1 MPLSTRTN
9 IKIEDLLKWHKG
21 RGSPKIHHTEQNGGS
36 GYHYSSAGS
45 KLFPTASY
53 GSHRTSSE
61 LSPSDKASGIVNHLP
76 ESMVKI
82 DKASKGIKCQ
92 KHMMA
97 AADYISRHG
106 KIELE
111 DENGNL
117 LAHDELESR
126 ISDWCKSQN
135 TPYDEDGRKRSAD
148 ARRLIISCPK
158 GSDPAAV
165 RAAVKELA
173 QECLASEDF
182 SYLFGIHYKSDEM
195 PNEPDHPHVHLL
207 IKALNSKG
215 KRLNLRKQDLRYL
228 RERFA
233 VIAKKYGIDM
243 NATTRAQRGHTQK
256 AKTQERIHQEEREW
270 NKHLSPSHPYDLER
284 MKQIDDAL
292 NSGKDLPESVAKQ
305 KAVKTREKIIKN
317 AALYIKELR
326 ASGNAQNIKLAAD
339 LERYIN
345 NMPPVETSQEELLR
359 KLKEFNKKQKEKG
372 YDIKEKIR
380 QRKSHQSKQSQSQ
393 KWAINRKKNAQHDH
407 I

>member
-1 MPLSTRTN
+1 MAFTTRTN
-9 IKIEDLLKWHKG
+9 LKPEDLLKWHKG
-21 RGSPKIHHTEQNGGS
+21 RGGPKIHDTKH
-36 GYHYSSAGS
+36 SAGS
-45 KLFPTASY
+45 GNTNYGAGAKLFPTAFY
-53 GSHRTSSE
+53 GGYKANST
-61 LSPSDKASGIVNHLP
+61 LSPRDKASGIVNHVP

-106 KIELE
+106 KIDLE
-111 DENGNL
+111 DENGTL
-117 LAHDELESR
+117 LSHDELESR

-135 TPYDEDGRKRSAD
+135 VPYEEIDHKRPAD

-158 GSDPAAV
+158 GSDPKAV

-173 QECLASEDF
+173 QECFESEDF
-182 SYLFGIHYKSDEM
+182 SYLFAIHHKSEEM

-207 IKALNSKG
+207 IKSVNAKG
-215 KRLNLRKQDLRYL
+215 KRLNLRKSDFRYI

-243 NATTRAQRGHTQK
+243 NATTRAQRGQTQK

-345 NMPPVETSQEELLR
+345 NMTPVETSQEELLR

-380 QRKSHQSKQSQSQ
+380 QRKSHQSKQSQAQ
-393 KWAINRKKNAQHDH
+393 KWAINRKKNAQQDRN
-407 I
+407 

>member
-21 RGSPKIHHTEQNGGS
+21 RGSSKIHHTEQNGGS

-53 GSHRTSSE
+53 GSHRASSE

-97 AADYISRHG
+97 TADYISRHG

-117 LAHDELESR
+117 LTHDELESR

-158 GSDPAAV
+158 GSDPE
-165 RAAVKELA
+165 AVKATVRELA
-173 QECLASEDF
+173 KETFGREGF
-182 SYLFGIHYKSDEM
+182 SYVFGMHYKSNEM
-195 PNEPDHPHVHLL
+195 PNEPNHPHVHVL
-207 IKALNSKG
+207 IKSVSATG
-215 KRLNLRKQDLRYL
+215 KRLNLRKEDLRYL

-233 VIAKKYGIDM
+233 VLAKEHGIEL
-243 NATTRAQRGHTQK
+243 NATSRAQRGQFK
-256 AKTQERIHQEEREW
+256 KGKTQERIHQEEREW

-292 NSGKDLPESVAKQ
+292 NSGKDLPESAAKQ
-305 KAVKTREKIIKN
+305 KAVKTRENIIKN

-326 ASGNAQNIKLAAD
+326 SSGNAQNIKLAAD

-380 QRKSHQSKQSQSQ
+380 QRKSHQSKQSQAQ
-393 KWAINRKKNAQHDH
+393 KWAINRKKNAQQDRN
-407 I
+407 

>member
-21 RGSPKIHHTEQNGGS
+21 RGSSKIHHTEQNGGS

-61 LSPSDKASGIVNHLP
+61 LSPRDKASGIVNHLP

-117 LAHDELESR
+117 LTHDELESR

-292 NSGKDLPESVAKQ
+292 NSGKDLPVSVAKQ
-305 KAVKTREKIIKN
+305 K
-317 AALYIKELR
+317 
-326 ASGNAQNIKLAAD
+326 Q
-339 LERYIN
+339 
-345 NMPPVETSQEELLR
+345 
-359 KLKEFNKKQKEKG
+359 
-372 YDIKEKIR
+372 
-380 QRKSHQSKQSQSQ
+380 
-393 KWAINRKKNAQHDH
+393 
-407 I
+407 